1 MRFARS
7 TADRVV
13 FMDEGTVVEEG
24 PPGRIFDAPAHERT
38 RRFLAHLH
46 E

>member
-13 FMDEGTVVEEG
+13 FMDEGAVVEQGTPEN
-24 PPGRIFDAPAHERT
+24 IFDAPQTERA

-46 E
+46 H